1 MSIKSSVTGIGVA
14 ATVLAF
20 AISGGVAPAQAGW
33 KLCVRHQCD
42 SHYTCNGPHN
52 VKNCKQH
59 EVYRNILVDCTAHYS
74 SSSSNGPG
82 SNW

>member
-1 MSIKSSVTGIGVA
+1 MSIKSSITAVGVA

-20 AISGGVAPAQAGW
+20 AVSGGVAPAQAGW
-33 KLCVRHQCD
+33 KLCVSHQCD
-42 SHYTCNGPHN
+42 SGYTCNGPRN
-52 VKNCKQH
+52 VKNCTHH
-59 EVYRNILVDCTAHYS
+59 EVCRNVLVDCTTHYT